1 MADAPSWQPLPPR
14 RRKRQK
20 SDTTT
25 DTVSAFEQKAKANAE
40 AVAANVAQRAAA
52 NARGRP
58 EVADCVEIN
67 QCAGCTR
74 QFFTKSFLGD
84 DVASPA
90 PSSGEAPTPPRYRA
104 GVASMAWRS
113 TRRFRTNAP

>member
-40 AVAANVAQRAAA
+40 AVAANVAAAEQPGA
-52 NARGRP
+52 AK
-58 EVADCVEIN
+58 
-67 QCAGCTR
+67 
-74 QFFTKSFLGD
+74 FFTKSFLGD
-84 DVASPA
+84 DAAEVEKATKKGHARRLRASGSYGRDVQFHA
-90 PSSGEAPTPPRYRA
+90 WGN
-104 GVASMAWRS
+104 SM
-113 TRRFRTNAP
+113 

>member
-74 QFFTKSFLGD
+74 QFFTKSFLSD
-84 DVASPA
+84 DAA
-90 PSSGEAPTPPRYRA
+90 ALARSSGEDPAVDRHRHAIEQVSRRWRGGHAP
-104 GVASMAWRS
+104 
-113 TRRFRTNAP
+113 